1 MSNGRSFEDLTPAG
15 GVLAIIAGILI
26 AIMVPPS
33 IPPSAPT
40 IEYWIVYGFSAI
52 LIIAGIAALYKA
64 IK

>member
-1 MSNGRSFEDLTPAG
+1 MSNRRSLENLTPAG

-33 IPPSAPT
+33 IPSSAPA
-40 IEYWIVYGFSAI
+40 IEYWIAYGFSAI